1 MARVSS
7 PTADPAAEAAA
18 LLRRVGFATLVLAV
32 PAAALVTRRGVVVL
46 VPIGVSLLVLAA
58 AIDGANRPLRATWRG
73 IAVSPAGIAGAI
85 VLAWSALSL
94 IWTPFPTQGLDRL
107 LSLAATI
114 AMAIVGYLALPDRMR
129 SANLYLIP
137 IGVGFAAGVG
147 AAVALLGAPGGRDP
161 EIVAQNLDRG
171 LTVLALM
178 VWPAASWLRSRGRQ
192 AEAFVVAVLAALV
205 IVIGPTATPAIA
217 LAIGALAF
225 AATALFP
232 ARGVRV
238 TAYAI
243 AGLLALGPLIPFILR
258 PIAALFLAS
267 QHPTMRTMRIWRSV
281 VAGEPERLI
290 TGHGFE
296 TALRGR
302 FEGLLPAN
310 APNTILFEL
319 WYELGL
325 VGALAAAFALYAAV
339 TACGRRI
346 PALAPGMVA
355 ALATAFAFACL
366 GVGTAQG
373 WWFTAL
379 ALVVLVFV
387 AIERGQFRTTRPKAR
402 PMRAAEKA

>member
-1 MARVSS
+1 MARASP

-18 LLRRVGFATLVLAV
+18 LLRRVGFATLLLAV

-46 VPIGVSLLVLAA
+46 VPIGVSLLALAA
-58 AIDGANRPLRATWRG
+58 ALDGAYRPLRESWRAV
-73 IAVSPAGIAGAI
+73 IASPAGIAAAI

-94 IWTPFPTQGLDRL
+94 IWTPFPAQGVDRL
-107 LSLAATI
+107 FSLVATVG
-114 AMAIVGYLALPDRMR
+114 MAVVGYLALPDRMR

-137 IGVGFAAGVG
+137 LGVGFAAGVG

-192 AEAFVVAVLAALV
+192 AEALVVAALAALV

-217 LAIGALAF
+217 LAIGALVFGATVVFPKNGVRF
-225 AATALFP
+225 AA
-232 ARGVRV
+232 
-238 TAYAI
+238 YAM

-281 VAGEPERLI
+281 VAGEPERLV

-302 FEGLLPAN
+302 LEGLLPVN

-339 TACGRRI
+339 TACGRRS
-346 PALAPGMVA
+346 PPLVPGMVA
-355 ALATAFAFACL
+355 AFATAFAFACL
-366 GVGTAQG
+366 GIGTAQM

-402 PMRAAEKA
+402 LPRAANEP

>member
-1 MARVSS
+1 MARASP

-18 LLRRVGFATLVLAV
+18 LLRRVGFATLLLAV

-46 VPIGVSLLVLAA
+46 VPIGVSLLALAA
-58 AIDGANRPLRATWRG
+58 ALDGAYRPLRESWRAV
-73 IAVSPAGIAGAI
+73 IASPAGIAAAI

-94 IWTPFPTQGLDRL
+94 IWTPFPAQGVDRL
-107 LSLAATI
+107 FSLVATVG
-114 AMAIVGYLALPDRMR
+114 MAVVGYLALPDRMR

-137 IGVGFAAGVG
+137 LGVGFAAGVG

-192 AEAFVVAVLAALV
+192 AEALVVAALAALV

-225 AATALFP
+225 GATVVFP
-232 ARGVRV
+232 KNGVRFA
-238 TAYAI
+238 AYAM

-258 PIAALFLAS
+258 PIATLFLAS

-281 VAGEPERLI
+281 VAGEPERLV

-302 FEGLLPAN
+302 LEGLLPVN

-339 TACGRRI
+339 TACGRSS
-346 PALAPGMVA
+346 PPLVPGMVA
-355 ALATAFAFACL
+355 AFATAFAFACL
-366 GVGTAQG
+366 GIGTAQM

-402 PMRAAEKA
+402 LPRAANEP

>member
-1 MARVSS
+1 MARASP

-18 LLRRVGFATLVLAV
+18 LLRRVGFATLLLAV

-46 VPIGVSLLVLAA
+46 VPIGVSLLALAA
-58 AIDGANRPLRATWRG
+58 ALDGAYRPLRESWRAV
-73 IAVSPAGIAGAI
+73 IASPAGIAAAI

-94 IWTPFPTQGLDRL
+94 IWTPFPAQGVDRL
-107 LSLAATI
+107 FSLVATVG
-114 AMAIVGYLALPDRMR
+114 MAVVGYLALPDRMR

-137 IGVGFAAGVG
+137 LGVGFAAGVG

-192 AEAFVVAVLAALV
+192 AETLVVAALAALV

-225 AATALFP
+225 GATVVFP
-232 ARGVRV
+232 KNGVRFA
-238 TAYAI
+238 AYAM

-258 PIAALFLAS
+258 PIATLFLAS

-281 VAGEPERLI
+281 VAGEPERLV

-302 FEGLLPAN
+302 LEGLLPVN

-325 VGALAAAFALYAAV
+325 IGALAAAFALYAAV
-339 TACGRRI
+339 TACGRRS
-346 PALAPGMVA
+346 PPLVPGMVA
-355 ALATAFAFACL
+355 AFATAFAFACL
-366 GVGTAQG
+366 GIGTAQM

-402 PMRAAEKA
+402 LPRAANEP